1 MRGIIAEI
9 NGKYAIILAQDGS
22 FKKIRVLSHM
32 AVGSEIDLDQPS
44 ENIKVTR
51 LISKVSA
58 IAAGALFILGIG
70 YGAYSYTV
78 PYSYVDVDINP
89 SIELTVNIYDRIIK
103 MEALNDDGKK
113 ILENRNLK
121 NTSLQSGVV
130 QILSIALEQGYLKAG
145 AKTEGSSEIGV
156 SGNDTVNEANAGSNA
171 KEPIIEN
178 AVLLTVA
185 SNSGNKSEVLAKKLA
200 EMASQKLEKDSVN
213 SEVLVGEASVTQ
225 RNDARIFG
233 VTPGKLVLIEDAL
246 ESEPELKLEDL
257 KKASVKDLIKK
268 AKDKK
273 TEMEKLM
280 AEMKKLEEEKQ
291 KAEELKTANDNKGD
305 KVSKDNNKS
314 ETKIN
319 NGGSTDPMEPGPGEQ
334 EEVAFQERL
343 AEQLEILK
351 KISEPNHQNNGT
363 DTKDGN
369 DGKNNETDKKQGSV
383 NQAGN
388 KDAAVSSS
396 QNSSVNS
403 SSKNNINKNGNNNKG
418 NYSRQDIAEILE
430 KQKQEMQQ
438 LKEELLKQLL
448 DADISGKNGQSENN
462 PKTVE
467 DKQNKKDTENKKN
480 NKSGNS
486 GGKK

>member
-121 NTSLQSGVV
+121 NTSLQSGVA

-145 AKTEGSSEIGV
+145 AKTKGSSETGV

-273 TEMEKLM
+273 IETEKLM

-291 KAEELKTANDNKGD
+291 KA
-305 KVSKDNNKS
+305 
-314 ETKIN
+314 
-319 NGGSTDPMEPGPGEQ
+319 
-334 EEVAFQERL
+334 
-343 AEQLEILK
+343 
-351 KISEPNHQNNGT
+351 
-363 DTKDGN
+363 
-369 DGKNNETDKKQGSV
+369 
-383 NQAGN
+383 
-388 KDAAVSSS
+388 
-396 QNSSVNS
+396 
-403 SSKNNINKNGNNNKG
+403 
-418 NYSRQDIAEILE
+418 
-430 KQKQEMQQ
+430 
-438 LKEELLKQLL
+438 
-448 DADISGKNGQSENN
+448 
-462 PKTVE
+462 
-467 DKQNKKDTENKKN
+467 
-480 NKSGNS
+480 
-486 GGKK
+486 